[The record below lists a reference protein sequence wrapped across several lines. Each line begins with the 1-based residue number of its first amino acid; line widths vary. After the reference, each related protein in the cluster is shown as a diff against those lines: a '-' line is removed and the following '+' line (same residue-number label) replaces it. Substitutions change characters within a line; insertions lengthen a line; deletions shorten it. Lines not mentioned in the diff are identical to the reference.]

1 MRPKPCPSV
10 SPCEGVAYKDW
21 NGKLYIVRTDLLVG
35 LIVVTLAV
43 NLVLGIELYNA
54 LNRPVTLGQ
63 SANAT
68 LPITVIQ
75 GSNYSNVTKTATTTV
90 NTLTTTTSQ
99 PGSNENNVYN
109 FTFLAELDV
118 DKGGTYEIIANM
130 KYQDEVVVIHFPD
143 GTTVTLTSQ
152 SPVAL
157 IHLDKGHYVVKVL
170 VSFMSKEHVNP
181 KDLKD
186 LIKIVKV
193 NNDGED

>member
-1 MRPKPCPSV
+1 M
-10 SPCEGVAYKDW
+10 
-21 NGKLYIVRTDLLVG
+21 RTDLLVG
-35 LIVVTLAV
+35 LIIVTLAV
-43 NLVLGIELYNA
+43 NVILGIELYNA

-63 SANAT
+63 STNAT

-75 GSNYSNVTKTATTTV
+75 GSNYNNVTKTATTTV
-90 NTLTTTTSQ
+90 NTLSTTTSQ
-99 PGSNENNVYN
+99 PGSNESKVYN
-109 FTFLAELDV
+109 FTFLVEFDV

-157 IHLDKGHYVVKVL
+157 IHLDKGHYVVQVL
-170 VSFMSKEHVNP
+170 VSFVSKEHVNP
-181 KDLKD
+181 KDLEN

-193 NNDGED
+193 GNDGKD

>member
-1 MRPKPCPSV
+1 M
-10 SPCEGVAYKDW
+10 
-21 NGKLYIVRTDLLVG
+21 RTDLLVG

-43 NLVLGIELYNA
+43 NVVLGIELYNA

-63 SANAT
+63 SVNTT

-75 GSNYSNVTKTATTTV
+75 GSNYTNVTKTVTTTTTA
-90 NTLTTTTSQ
+90 NTVTTTTSQ
-99 PGSNENNVYN
+99 PGSNGSNVYN

-118 DKGGTYEIIANM
+118 DEGGTYEIIANM
-130 KYQDEVVVIHFPD
+130 KYQDEVVVVHFPD

-157 IHLDKGHYVVKVL
+157 IHLDRGHYVVQVL
-170 VSFMSKEHVNP
+170 VSFVSKGHVNP
-181 KDLKD
+181 KDLEK

-193 NNDGED
+193 GDDDED

>member
-1 MRPKPCPSV
+1 M
-10 SPCEGVAYKDW
+10 
-21 NGKLYIVRTDLLVG
+21 RTDLLVG

>member
-1 MRPKPCPSV
+1 
-10 SPCEGVAYKDW
+10 
-21 NGKLYIVRTDLLVG
+21 VRTDLLVG
-35 LIVVTLAV
+35 LIIVTLAV
-43 NLVLGIELYNA
+43 NVILGIELYNA

-99 PGSNENNVYN
+99 PGSNESNVYN
-109 FTFLAELDV
+109 YTFLAEFDV
-118 DKGGTYEIIANM
+118 DKGGTYEIIANI
-130 KYQDEVVVIHFPD
+130 KYQDEVIVIHFPD

-157 IHLDKGHYVVKVL
+157 IHLDKGHYVVQVL
-170 VSFMSKEHVNP
+170 VSFVSKKHVNP

-193 NNDGED
+193 GDDGED

>member
-1 MRPKPCPSV
+1 M
-10 SPCEGVAYKDW
+10 
-21 NGKLYIVRTDLLVG
+21 RTDLLVG

-43 NLVLGIELYNA
+43 NVVLGVELYNA

-99 PGSNENNVYN
+99 PGSNESNVYN
-109 FTFLAELDV
+109 FTFSAELDV

-157 IHLDKGHYVVKVL
+157 IHLDKGHYVVQVL
-170 VSFMSKEHVNP
+170 VSFVSKKHVNP
-181 KDLKD
+181 KDLED
-186 LIKIVKV
+186 LIKIVQV
-193 NNDGED
+193 GNDGED

>member
-1 MRPKPCPSV
+1 M
-10 SPCEGVAYKDW
+10 
-21 NGKLYIVRTDLLVG
+21 RTDLLVA

-43 NLVLGIELYNA
+43 NVILGIELYNA

-75 GSNYSNVTKTATTTV
+75 RSNYNNVTKTVTTATTV

-99 PGSNENNVYN
+99 PRSNEINAYN

-118 DKGGTYEIIANM
+118 DRGGTYEIIAKM

-143 GTTVTLTSQ
+143 GTTITLTSQ
-152 SPVAL
+152 NPVAL
-157 IHLDKGHYVVKVL
+157 IHLDKGHYVIEVL
-170 VSFMSKEHVNP
+170 VSFVSKEHVSP
-181 KDLKD
+181 KDLEN

-193 NNDGED
+193 GNDGKD

>member
-1 MRPKPCPSV
+1 
-10 SPCEGVAYKDW
+10 
-21 NGKLYIVRTDLLVG
+21 VRTDLLVG

-43 NLVLGIELYNA
+43 NVVLGIELYNA
-54 LNRPVTLGQ
+54 LNRPVMLGQ

-99 PGSNENNVYN
+99 PGSNESNVYN
-109 FTFLAELDV
+109 FTFSAEFDV

-170 VSFMSKEHVNP
+170 VSFVSKKHVNP
-181 KDLKD
+181 KDLED
-186 LIKIVKV
+186 LIKIVQV
-193 NNDGED
+193 GNDGED

>member
-1 MRPKPCPSV
+1 
-10 SPCEGVAYKDW
+10 
-21 NGKLYIVRTDLLVG
+21 VRTDLLVG

-43 NLVLGIELYNA
+43 NVVLGIELYNA

-109 FTFLAELDV
+109 FTFLAEFDV

-130 KYQDEVVVIHFPD
+130 KYQDEVVVIHFSD

-152 SPVAL
+152 NPVAL
-157 IHLDKGHYVVKVL
+157 IHLDKGHYMVQVL
-170 VSFMSKEHVNP
+170 VSFVSKKHVNP
-181 KDLKD
+181 KDLKN

-193 NNDGED
+193 NNDEED

>member
-1 MRPKPCPSV
+1 
-10 SPCEGVAYKDW
+10 
-21 NGKLYIVRTDLLVG
+21 VRTDLLVG

-170 VSFMSKEHVNP
+170 VSFVSKKHVNP
-181 KDLKD
+181 KDLEN
-186 LIKIVKV
+186 LIKIVKIGD
-193 NNDGED
+193 DGED

>member
-1 MRPKPCPSV
+1 M
-10 SPCEGVAYKDW
+10 
-21 NGKLYIVRTDLLVG
+21 RTDLLVG
-35 LIVVTLAV
+35 LIIVTLAV
-43 NLVLGIELYNA
+43 NVILGIELYNA

-99 PGSNENNVYN
+99 PGSNESNVYN
-109 FTFLAELDV
+109 FTFLAEFDV

-130 KYQDEVVVIHFPD
+130 KYQDEVIVIHFPD

-157 IHLDKGHYVVKVL
+157 IHLDKGHYVVQVF
-170 VSFMSKEHVNP
+170 VSFVSKKHVNP

>member
-1 MRPKPCPSV
+1 
-10 SPCEGVAYKDW
+10 
-21 NGKLYIVRTDLLVG
+21 VRTDLLVG

-43 NLVLGIELYNA
+43 NVVLGVELYNA

-63 SANAT
+63 SVNTT

-75 GSNYSNVTKTATTTV
+75 GSNHNNVTTTVTTTTTV
-90 NTLTTTTSQ
+90 NTVTTTTSQ
-99 PGSNENNVYN
+99 PGSNESNVYN

-118 DKGGTYEIIANM
+118 DQGGTYEIIANM

-157 IHLDKGHYVVKVL
+157 IHLDRGHYVVQVL
-170 VSFMSKEHVNP
+170 VSFVSKGHVNP
-181 KDLKD
+181 KDLKN

-193 NNDGED
+193 GNDEED

>member
-1 MRPKPCPSV
+1 
-10 SPCEGVAYKDW
+10 
-21 NGKLYIVRTDLLVG
+21 VRTDLLVG

-109 FTFLAELDV
+109 FTFLAEFDV

-157 IHLDKGHYVVKVL
+157 IHLDKGHYVVQVL
-170 VSFMSKEHVNP
+170 VSFVSKKHVNP
-181 KDLKD
+181 KDFRN

-193 NNDGED
+193 GDDGED

>member
-1 MRPKPCPSV
+1 M
-10 SPCEGVAYKDW
+10 
-21 NGKLYIVRTDLLVG
+21 RTDLLVG

-43 NLVLGIELYNA
+43 NVILGIELYNA

-75 GSNYSNVTKTATTTV
+75 GSNYNNVTKTATTTV

-99 PGSNENNVYN
+99 PGSNESNVYN
-109 FTFLAELDV
+109 FTFLAEFDV

-130 KYQDEVVVIHFPD
+130 KYQDEVIVIHFPD

-157 IHLDKGHYVVKVL
+157 IHLDKGHYVVQVL
-170 VSFMSKEHVNP
+170 VSFVSKKHVNP

>member
-1 MRPKPCPSV
+1 
-10 SPCEGVAYKDW
+10 
-21 NGKLYIVRTDLLVG
+21 VRTDLLVG
-35 LIVVTLAV
+35 LIIVTLAV
-43 NLVLGIELYNA
+43 NVVLGIELYNA

-99 PGSNENNVYN
+99 PGSNESNVYN
-109 FTFLAELDV
+109 FTFSAEFDV

-130 KYQDEVVVIHFPD
+130 KYQDEVIVIRFPD

-157 IHLDKGHYVVKVL
+157 IHLDKGHYVVQVF
-170 VSFMSKEHVNP
+170 VSFLSKKHVNP
-181 KDLKD
+181 KDLKN

-193 NNDGED
+193 NNDGGTEG

>member
-1 MRPKPCPSV
+1 
-10 SPCEGVAYKDW
+10 
-21 NGKLYIVRTDLLVG
+21 VRTDLLVG
-35 LIVVTLAV
+35 LIIVTLAV
-43 NLVLGIELYNA
+43 NVILGIELYNA

-99 PGSNENNVYN
+99 PGSNESNVYN
-109 FTFLAELDV
+109 FTFLAEFDV

-130 KYQDEVVVIHFPD
+130 KYQDEVIVIHFPD

-157 IHLDKGHYVVKVL
+157 IHLDKGHYVVQVF
-170 VSFMSKEHVNP
+170 VSFVSKKHVNP

>member
-1 MRPKPCPSV
+1 M
-10 SPCEGVAYKDW
+10 
-21 NGKLYIVRTDLLVG
+21 RTDLLVG

-43 NLVLGIELYNA
+43 NLVLGIELYSA

-75 GSNYSNVTKTATTTV
+75 GSNYDNVNKTVTTTTTV
-90 NTLTTTTSQ
+90 NTLSTTTSQ
-99 PGSNENNVYN
+99 PRSNESKVYN
-109 FTFLAELDV
+109 FTFLAEFDV

-170 VSFMSKEHVNP
+170 VSFLSKKHVNP
-181 KDLKD
+181 KDLED

>member
-1 MRPKPCPSV
+1 M
-10 SPCEGVAYKDW
+10 
-21 NGKLYIVRTDLLVG
+21 RTDLLVG

-43 NLVLGIELYNA
+43 NVVLGIELYNA

-99 PGSNENNVYN
+99 PGSNESNVYN
-109 FTFLAELDV
+109 FTFSAELDV

-130 KYQDEVVVIHFPD
+130 KYQDEVIVIHFPD

-157 IHLDKGHYVVKVL
+157 IHLDKGHYVVQVF
-170 VSFMSKEHVNP
+170 VSFLSKKHVNP
-181 KDLKD
+181 KDLKN

-193 NNDGED
+193 NNDGGTEG

>member
-1 MRPKPCPSV
+1 
-10 SPCEGVAYKDW
+10 
-21 NGKLYIVRTDLLVG
+21 VRTDLLVG
-35 LIVVTLAV
+35 LIIVTLAV
-43 NLVLGIELYNA
+43 NVVLGVELYNA

-99 PGSNENNVYN
+99 PGSNESNVYN
-109 FTFLAELDV
+109 FTFSAEFDV

-157 IHLDKGHYVVKVL
+157 IHLDKGHYVVQVL
-170 VSFMSKEHVNP
+170 VSFVSKKHVNP
-181 KDLKD
+181 KDLKN

>member
-1 MRPKPCPSV
+1 M
-10 SPCEGVAYKDW
+10 
-21 NGKLYIVRTDLLVG
+21 RTDLLVG

-157 IHLDKGHYVVKVL
+157 IHLDKGHYVVQVL
-170 VSFMSKEHVNP
+170 VSFVSKKHVNP
-181 KDLKD
+181 KDLED

-193 NNDGED
+193 GDDGED

>member
-1 MRPKPCPSV
+1 
-10 SPCEGVAYKDW
+10 
-21 NGKLYIVRTDLLVG
+21 VRTDLLVG
-35 LIVVTLAV
+35 LIIVTLAV
-43 NLVLGIELYNA
+43 NVILGIELYNA

-75 GSNYSNVTKTATTTV
+75 GSSYNNANKTVNTTTTV
-90 NTLTTTTSQ
+90 NTLSTTTSQ
-99 PGSNENNVYN
+99 PGSNESNVYN
-109 FTFLAELDV
+109 FTFSAELDV

-170 VSFMSKEHVNP
+170 VSFVSKKHVNP
-181 KDLKD
+181 KDLED
-186 LIKIVKV
+186 LIKIVQV
-193 NNDGED
+193 GDDGED

>member
-1 MRPKPCPSV
+1 
-10 SPCEGVAYKDW
+10 
-21 NGKLYIVRTDLLVG
+21 VRTDLLVG

-75 GSNYSNVTKTATTTV
+75 GSNYNNFNKTATTTTTV

-99 PGSNENNVYN
+99 PRSNGNNVYN
-109 FTFLAELDV
+109 FTFLAEFDV

-170 VSFMSKEHVNP
+170 VSFVSKKHVNP
-181 KDLKD
+181 KDFRN

-193 NNDGED
+193 GNEGED

>member
-1 MRPKPCPSV
+1 
-10 SPCEGVAYKDW
+10 
-21 NGKLYIVRTDLLVG
+21 VRTDLLVG

-43 NLVLGIELYNA
+43 NVVLGVELYNA

-99 PGSNENNVYN
+99 PGSNESNVYN
-109 FTFLAELDV
+109 FTFSAELDV

-157 IHLDKGHYVVKVL
+157 IHLDKGHYVVQVL
-170 VSFMSKEHVNP
+170 VSFVSKKHVNP
-181 KDLKD
+181 KDLED
-186 LIKIVKV
+186 LIKIVQV
-193 NNDGED
+193 GNDGED